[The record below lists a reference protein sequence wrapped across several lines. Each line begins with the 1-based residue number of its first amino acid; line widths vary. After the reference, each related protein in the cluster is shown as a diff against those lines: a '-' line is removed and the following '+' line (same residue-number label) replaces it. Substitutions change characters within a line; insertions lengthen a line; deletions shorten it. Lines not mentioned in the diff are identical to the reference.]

1 MKELSYSTVER
12 KSRHIQKYNDDLR
25 GKNYQERQRHSKKK
39 AKEYSPTYI
48 DKLQLWWKSV

>member
-12 KSRHIQKYNDDLR
+12 KSRHIQRFNDDLR

-39 AKEYSPTYI
+39 AKEYSLTYL
-48 DKLQLWWKSV
+48 DKLQLWRQSV